1 MTTSRPSSA
10 HHCASGKALF
20 DDRETGTHQWLG
32 LCPAH
37 GLVPHH
43 GPMGAS
49 VSSDVQVQDPGR
61 SASPC
66 SPDHTALA
74 LSQGEWVLPG
84 ATDLHRDVGL
94 AAVTHSLTQPFDPLL
109 FLKSK
114 QQSGNRPNSSGI
126 GPRTGSPFFKKIYF
140 LFFFFFKQHQKQIH
154 SPYQA
159 GSQEEHLSKERPW
172 AHPPR
177 PQPEQRGWVSASW
190 SPRGRQK
197 SYQLQTMQEKPAK
210 PTKQKKPK
218 KRRGKTFF

>member
-1 MTTSRPSSA
+1 MTGRQAP
-10 HHCASGKALF
+10 
-20 DDRETGTHQWLG
+20 HQWLG
-32 LCPAH
+32 LCPAQ

-49 VSSDVQVQDPGR
+49 VSSDVQVQGPGR

-140 LFFFFFKQHQKQIH
+140 LFFFFKTTPK
-154 SPYQA
+154 A
-159 GSQEEHLSKERPW
+159 N
-172 AHPPR
+172 
-177 PQPEQRGWVSASW
+177 PQPLSSWFATRAPLRGETLGPSSE
-190 SPRGRQK
+190 
-197 SYQLQTMQEKPAK
+197 TPA
-210 PTKQKKPK
+210 
-218 KRRGKTFF
+218 